1 MTTTGLEMTSYNRVA
16 TPPSGGDDQNRGF
29 RPDMVDA
36 RIRAEVAFMQQQ
48 NGDEN
53 GTWSQTDHNN
63 DDYNDSDNDDPYDDD
78 DDRWSLE
85 SAEEIDETEMYRLT
99 RERGFGLGSWLDR
112 MVEWTLFGVDE
123 WPSLST
129 SAAPPPLLTAA
140 TAAAVVNADDAVD
153 ISQDQDQDPAT
164 RTTVPAEDDHDLV
177 GDTGEGNSL
186 SDPDDKSSV
195 VVVDKSGETGGWEDA
210 RWLLHAVRRA
220 LF

>member
-1 MTTTGLEMTSYNRVA
+1 MTSHNRVA
-16 TPPSGGDDQNRGF
+16 TPPSGGGDDQSRGF

-48 NGDEN
+48 QQQDGDEN
-53 GTWSQTDHNN
+53 GTWWQA
-63 DDYNDSDNDDPYDDD
+63 DYNDDDYDDGDVYEDD

-85 SAEEIDETEMYRLT
+85 SAEEIDEREMYRLT

-123 WPSLST
+123 WPTLST
-129 SAAPPPLLTAA
+129 AAAPPPTAT
-140 TAAAVVNADDAVD
+140 TAAAVVSADDAVD
-153 ISQDQDQDPAT
+153 TSQAQDRT
-164 RTTVPAEDDHDLV
+164 RTTTTGGNDDDYDPV
-177 GDTGEGNSL
+177 GDTADGNGL
-186 SDPDDKSSV
+186 SDRDDKSSV

>member
-1 MTTTGLEMTSYNRVA
+1 
-16 TPPSGGDDQNRGF
+16 
-29 RPDMVDA
+29 MVDA

-48 NGDEN
+48 QQQDGDEN
-53 GTWSQTDHNN
+53 GTWWQA
-63 DDYNDSDNDDPYDDD
+63 DYNDDDYDDGDVYEDD

-85 SAEEIDETEMYRLT
+85 SAEEIDEREMYRLT

-123 WPSLST
+123 WPTLST
-129 SAAPPPLLTAA
+129 AAAPPPTAT
-140 TAAAVVNADDAVD
+140 TAAAVVSADDAVD
-153 ISQDQDQDPAT
+153 TSQAQDRT
-164 RTTVPAEDDHDLV
+164 RTTTTGGNDDDYDPV
-177 GDTGEGNSL
+177 GDTADGNGL
-186 SDPDDKSSV
+186 SDRDDKSSV